1 MGNSCSSIECQQ
13 KQVLIPRQKS
23 TKKKTAK
30 KETKKPAKKET
41 KKPAKKET
49 VCKVLQKQLTL
60 QSKDGKIINPLTLKK
75 IDRNGETAKE
85 LRKGCKNVPKKT
97 TKQFLEKQKVDAE
110 SNKVINPK
118 SDRKI
123 DTKKKTFKVLTS

>member
-13 KQVLIPRQKS
+13 KKVLIPRQKS

-30 KETKKPAKKET
+30 KDTKKS
-41 KKPAKKET
+41 AKKET

-97 TKQFLEKQKVDAE
+97 TKQFLEKQKADAE

>member
-13 KQVLIPRQKS
+13 KKVLIPRQKS

-30 KETKKPAKKET
+30 KDTKKS
-41 KKPAKKET
+41 AKKET